1 MSNWARKRTMEDH
14 DVSGLDEAFQ
24 TVETVAAEV
33 STTHE
38 GGCTKRKDQLKKV
51 DGKDEVQDDYEYARS
66 NLYLLVDKG
75 QEAVNGALDLAM
87 SSDHPRAYEVAGQL
101 IKHVGDVADKLMQ
114 LQKDKKAVKEE
125 TTKKVVTNNSL
136 FVGSTADLQKML
148 KEASKKTD
156 K

>member
-1 MSNWARKRTMEDH
+1 MNNDTT
-14 DVSGLDEAFQ
+14 GLDEAFN
-24 TVETVAAEV
+24 TVETVAAEI
-33 STTHE
+33 STTPE
-38 GGCTKRKDQLKKV
+38 GGCSTRKDQLKKV
-51 DGKDEVQDDYEYARS
+51 DKDEVQDDYEYARG

-101 IKHVGDVADKLMQ
+101 IKHVGDVADKLMA
-114 LQKDKKAVKEE
+114 LQKDKKSVKEE
-125 TTKKVVTNNSL
+125 SAKKVVTNNSL

-148 KEASKKTD
+148 KKVSKETD

>member
-1 MSNWARKRTMEDH
+1 MT
-14 DVSGLDEAFQ
+14 GLDKAFE

-33 STTHE
+33 STTPE
-38 GGCTKRKDQLKKV
+38 NGGAKRKDQLKKA
-51 DGKDEVQDDYEYARS
+51 DGKDDVTDDYEYARS

-87 SSDHPRAYEVAGQL
+87 TSDHPRAYEVAGQL
-101 IKHVGDVADKLMQ
+101 IKHVGDVADKLMA
-114 LQKDKKAVKEE
+114 LQKDKKSVKEE
-125 TTKKVVTNNSL
+125 SAKKVVTNNAL

-148 KEASKKTD
+148 KNASKQTD

>member
-1 MSNWARKRTMEDH
+1 M
-14 DVSGLDEAFQ
+14 SGLDQAFN
-24 TVETVAAEV
+24 TVETVADEITPEKTQPV
-33 STTHE
+33 
-38 GGCTKRKDQLKKV
+38 KKV
-51 DGKDEVQDDYEYARS
+51 DSKDEVTDDYEYARS

-101 IKHVGDVADKLMQ
+101 IKHVGDVADKLMA

-125 TTKKVVTNNSL
+125 SAKKVVTNNSL

-148 KEASKKTD
+148 KNASKKTD

>member
-1 MSNWARKRTMEDH
+1 M
-14 DVSGLDEAFQ
+14 SGLDQAFN
-24 TVETVAAEV
+24 TVEAVGEEIVPKEETPV
-33 STTHE
+33 
-38 GGCTKRKDQLKKV
+38 KKV
-51 DGKDEVQDDYEYARS
+51 ETQDQVQDDYEYARG
-66 NLYLLVDKG
+66 NLYQLVAKG

-101 IKHVGDVADKLMQ
+101 IKHVGDVADKLMA

-125 TTKKVVTNNSL
+125 SAKKVVTNNSL

-148 KEASKKTD
+148 KDASKKND

>member
-1 MSNWARKRTMEDH
+1 M
-14 DVSGLDEAFQ
+14 SGLDKAFE
-24 TVETVAAEV
+24 TVEAVSAEV
-33 STTHE
+33 TPERTQPV
-38 GGCTKRKDQLKKV
+38 K
-51 DGKDEVQDDYEYARS
+51 GKDEVQDDYEYARS
-66 NLYLLVDKG
+66 NLYSLVDKG

-101 IKHVGDVADKLMQ
+101 IKHVGDVADKLMA

-125 TTKKVVTNNSL
+125 SAKKVVTNNSL

-148 KEASKKTD
+148 KDASKKKD

>member
-1 MSNWARKRTMEDH
+1 MSNWAKKRTMEDH

-33 STTHE
+33 STTPE
-38 GGCTKRKDQLKKV
+38 NGGAKRKDQLKKA
-51 DGKDEVQDDYEYARS
+51 DGKDDVTDDYEYARS

-87 SSDHPRAYEVAGQL
+87 TSDHPRAYEVAGQL
-101 IKHVGDVADKLMQ
+101 IKHVGDVADKLMA
-114 LQKDKKAVKEE
+114 LQKDKKSVKEE
-125 TTKKVVTNNSL
+125 SAKKVVTNNAL

-148 KEASKKTD
+148 KKASKQTD